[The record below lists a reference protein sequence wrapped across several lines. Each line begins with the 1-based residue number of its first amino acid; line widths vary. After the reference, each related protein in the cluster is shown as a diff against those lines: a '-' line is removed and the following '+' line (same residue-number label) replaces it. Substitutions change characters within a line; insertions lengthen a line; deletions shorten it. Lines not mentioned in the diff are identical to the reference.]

1 MSWENIDIAE
11 EVKIR
16 ASQRNLW
23 DFRKFQHPNLIL
35 GWFPRVLS
43 GKIQQFWNDLQAGK
57 RPIYIICTP
66 PQHGKSSAITDAV
79 AWIAG
84 QDPSKKVIFASFSDR
99 LGVRTNLALQR
110 IFDSERYQLTF
121 PKTKINQANIV
132 TVSSKY
138 RRNSELL
145 EYVDQGGYFRNTTV
159 GGPITGES
167 LDIGIIDDPIKGRAE
182 AQSETIRNKTW
193 DWLMDDVFSRFSDKA
208 GLLLVMTRWHVDDP
222 AGRLLANRDD
232 VTLIQFPAIAE
243 ADDEYRRAGEALFPE
258 FKPLDFLLERQA
270 ERGAASWASLY
281 QQRPVVEDGNMF
293 KPQNIEIVHALPHGI
308 TWVRGW
314 DLAATRKDGDWTVG
328 AKLGQKDDVTYIAD
342 LQRTQGG
349 PEDVERLIVQTAQ
362 LDGCRQSIP
371 QDPGQAGVAQMNY
384 LSKKLQGL
392 SFSFSRETGD
402 KATRAEPFAA
412 QVNVGN
418 VRMLRASWNEALLD
432 ELRSFPFGKH
442 DDIVDACSRAYNELG
457 TTWNYRELL

>member
-1 MSWENIDIAE
+1 
-11 EVKIR
+11 
-16 ASQRNLW
+16 
-23 DFRKFQHPNLIL
+23 
-35 GWFPRVLS
+35 
-43 GKIQQFWNDLQAGK
+43 
-57 RPIYIICTP
+57 
-66 PQHGKSSAITDAV
+66 
-79 AWIAG
+79 
-84 QDPSKKVIFASFSDR
+84 
-99 LGVRTNLALQR
+99 
-110 IFDSERYQLTF
+110 
-121 PKTKINQANIV
+121 
-132 TVSSKY
+132 
-138 RRNSELL
+138 
-145 EYVDQGGYFRNTTV
+145 
-159 GGPITGES
+159 
-167 LDIGIIDDPIKGRAE
+167 
-182 AQSETIRNKTW
+182 
-193 DWLMDDVFSRFSDKA
+193 
-208 GLLLVMTRWHVDDP
+208 
-222 AGRLLANRDD
+222 
-232 VTLIQFPAIAE
+232 
-243 ADDEYRRAGEALFPE
+243 
-258 FKPLDFLLERQA
+258 
-270 ERGAASWASLY
+270 
-281 QQRPVVEDGNMF
+281 MF

-432 ELRSFPFGKH
+432 ELRNFPFGKH

-457 TTWNYRELL
+457 TTWNYKELL